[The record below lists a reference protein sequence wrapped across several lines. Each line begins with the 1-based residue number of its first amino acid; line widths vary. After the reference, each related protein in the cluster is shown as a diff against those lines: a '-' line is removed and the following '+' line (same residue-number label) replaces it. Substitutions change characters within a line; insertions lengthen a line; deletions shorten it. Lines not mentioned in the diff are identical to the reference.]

1 MNRDMKILVVDDL
14 EAMRLSM
21 CDILSHLGFTNVIAA
36 QDGQQALGI
45 IREDGVDFLITD
57 FDMPNMDGIE
67 LLRAIRSED
76 ALKHIPVLFLT
87 AEAEKSSVIEVAQAG
102 VNDYLLKPFSLDV
115 LDRKIQK
122 IFEQ

>member
-14 EAMRLSM
+14 EAMRLWM

-36 QDGQQALGI
+36 QDGQQALEI
-45 IREDGVDFLITD
+45 IREDRVDFIITD
-57 FDMPNMDGIE
+57 LDMPAMDGIE
-67 LLRAIRSED
+67 LLRAIRSDD
-76 ALKHIPVLFLT
+76 ALKHLPVLFIT
-87 AEAEKSSVIEVAQAG
+87 GEAEESSVIKVAQAG

>member
-14 EAMRLSM
+14 EAMRLWM

-36 QDGQQALGI
+36 QDGQQALELV
-45 IREDGVDFLITD
+45 REDRVDFLITD
-57 FDMPNMDGIE
+57 LDMPAMDGIE
-67 LLRAIRSED
+67 LLRAIRSDD
-76 ALKHIPVLFLT
+76 ALKHLPVLFIT
-87 AEAEKSSVIEVAQAG
+87 GEAEESSVIKVAQAG

-115 LDRKIQK
+115 LDRKIRK